1 MRRRDA
7 IPGFLL
13 LGAALALGG
22 CIPRDQTGFS
32 AIGPAHRLDAIVL
45 AAHASDR
52 DSLRGLIQ
60 QLDSDDAAARL
71 LAIRALERR
80 TGQTLGY
87 QHDDPPWRRDRA
99 AAAWVAWYDDAAT
112 SQASTQTH
120 PQTAPQTNVRAD
132 AQPEESPST
141 PAHE

>member
-22 CIPRDQTGFS
+22 CIPRDQAGFN

-45 AAHASDR
+45 AADASDR

-99 AAAWVAWYDDAAT
+99 AAAWVAWYEDAPDARP
-112 SQASTQTH
+112 H
-120 PQTAPQTNVRAD
+120 PQSNVRAD
-132 AQPEESPST
+132 AQPEEGLPGT